1 MSEEQLPELPEE
13 LGVYIDK
20 PYGGLF
26 GDAKQTILQ
35 TKIIEEIVADPYRN
49 YRPHYFEEMTGA
61 SAPSIRKA
69 LNTLT
74 SLKLIDKDVNDIKHP
89 IYRANLKSKKLVALT
104 FLSLASIDDRDG
116 TECMDFAIL
125 DYYFK
130 ILSEKVQPLG
140 AATAMMFK
148 FQGMQYTVGFVSEGE
163 QTIKESAPVAAK
175 AA

>member
-1 MSEEQLPELPEE
+1 MPEEQLPELPKDMGAY
-13 LGVYIDK
+13 LDK

-26 GDAKQTILQ
+26 GDNAQI
-35 TKIIEEIVADPYRN
+35 KIIEEIVADPHRS

-74 SLKLIDKDVNDIKHP
+74 TLGLIDKDTGDIQHP

-130 ILSEKVQPLG
+130 VLNEKVQPLA
-140 AATAMMFK
+140 AATAMKFE
-148 FQGMQYTVGFVSEGE
+148 FQGMQFTVGYVSEGG
-163 QTIKESAPVAAK
+163 QTLREPAPVAAK
-175 AA
+175 VA

>member
-1 MSEEQLPELPEE
+1 MSEELLPELSEE

-26 GDAKQTILQ
+26 GDTIQTIVH

-74 SLKLIDKDVNDIKHP
+74 SLKLIDKDVSDIKHP

-130 ILSEKVQPLG
+130 VLNEKVQPLA
-140 AATAMMFK
+140 AATAMMFE
-148 FQGMQYTVGFVSEGE
+148 FQGMQYTVGYVAEAKQTFKEPVS
-163 QTIKESAPVAAK
+163 VVAK

>member
-13 LGVYIDK
+13 LGVYMDK

-26 GDAKQTILQ
+26 GDNAKI
-35 TKIIEEIVADPYRN
+35 KIIEEVVADPYRS
-49 YRPHYFEEMTGA
+49 YRPRYFEEMTGA

-74 SLKLIDKDVNDIKHP
+74 SLGLIDKDTSDIQHP

-125 DYYFK
+125 NYYFK
-130 ILSEKVQPLG
+130 VLIEKVHPS
-140 AATAMMFK
+140 AIATATK
-148 FQGMQYTVGFVSEGE
+148 YEYQGMEFTVACVSEAG
-163 QTIKESAPVAAK
+163 QTLKEPISVAAM